1 MNEIFQN
8 KCISQLLY
16 SNNSIISNQIDFNNI
31 INDEIDYLSHN
42 NRSIKDA
49 KSRRVDSYA
58 ILIKYFTLRQH
69 SHIHKL
75 IDRLP
80 ILIEVATTTGCST
93 ERRLMI
99 QLMEVLLNDRNLDV
113 VNLFS
118 NVLSKLISVIHRIC
132 NRPAVKEICMNFM
145 LHVLL
150 LLGKSNIRPMLTP
163 HVKTIRQ
170 ICFDFIS
177 STSLTVVAATT
188 NNHNVSSYIED
199 DNHDDD
205 DDDNDDNNINNQF
218 KLVASVLAVYLSMES
233 SESWSSTW
241 SQLCSDGLTIL
252 VMLGVAKQSHQV
264 GTVNRET
271 ESSSI
276 SISTTHEQLLLIKSP
291 VFFNF
296 RGLKKVVVMYEAFKA
311 ICSVLKQVQYSTVA
325 GTGTVIV
332 LIDCLS

>member
-16 SNNSIISNQIDFNNI
+16 SNNSIISNQINFNNI

-58 ILIKYFTLRQH
+58 ILIKYFTHRQH

-80 ILIEVATTTGCST
+80 ILIEVATTIGCST

-132 NRPAVKEICMNFM
+132 NRPAVKEMYMNFM

-150 LLGKSNIRPMLTP
+150 LLGKSSIRPMLTP

-177 STSLTVVAATT
+177 STSLTVVATTT
-188 NNHNVSSYIED
+188 NNHNASNYIED
-199 DNHDDD
+199 DNNHDDD
-205 DDDNDDNNINNQF
+205 DDNDNNINNQF
-218 KLVASVLAVYLSMES
+218 KLVASVLAVYVSMES

-252 VMLGVAKQSHQV
+252 VMLGVVKQSHQA
-264 GTVNRET
+264 GTVARET
-271 ESSSI
+271 GSSSM
-276 SISTTHEQLLLIKSP
+276 STSHEQLLLIKSHI
-291 VFFNF
+291 FFNL
-296 RGLKKVVVMYEAFKA
+296 RGLKKVVIMYEAFKA
-311 ICSVLKQVQYSTVA
+311 ICSVLKQV
-325 GTGTVIV
+325 
-332 LIDCLS
+332 

>member
-1 MNEIFQN
+1 MNLLSIGLIPLLTIKSSAMNEIFQN

-58 ILIKYFTLRQH
+58 ILIKYFTHRQH

-132 NRPAVKEICMNFM
+132 NRPAVKEMYMNFI
-145 LHVLL
+145 LYVLL

-177 STSLTVVAATT
+177 STSLTVVATNS

-199 DNHDDD
+199 DNNH

-218 KLVASVLAVYLSMES
+218 KLVASVLAVYVSMES

-252 VMLGVAKQSHQV
+252 VMLGVAKQSHQA
-264 GTVNRET
+264 GTVARET

-291 VFFNF
+291 VFFNL

-311 ICSVLKQVQYSTVA
+311 ICSVLKQV
-325 GTGTVIV
+325 
-332 LIDCLS
+332 

>member
-1 MNEIFQN
+1 MDGIFQN

-58 ILIKYFTLRQH
+58 ILIKYFTHRQH
-69 SHIHKL
+69 SHLHKL

-99 QLMEVLLNDRNLDV
+99 KLMEVLLNDRNLDV

-118 NVLSKLISVIHRIC
+118 NALSKLISVIHRIC
-132 NRPAVKEICMNFM
+132 NRPAVKEMYRKFM

-177 STSLTVVAATT
+177 STSLAVVVANT
-188 NNHNVSSYIED
+188 NNHNDSNYIED

-205 DDDNDDNNINNQF
+205 DNNCINNQF
-218 KLVASVLAVYLSMES
+218 KLVASVLAVYVSMES

-241 SQLCSDGLTIL
+241 SQLCSDSLTML

-264 GTVNRET
+264 GTTVDRDR
-271 ESSSI
+271 ESSSM
-276 SISTTHEQLLLIKSP
+276 STSHEQLLLIKSP
-291 VFFNF
+291 VFFNL
-296 RGLKKVVVMYEAFKA
+296 RGLKKVVVMHEAFKA
-311 ICSVLKQVQYSTVA
+311 ICSVLRQV
-325 GTGTVIV
+325 
-332 LIDCLS
+332 

>member
-132 NRPAVKEICMNFM
+132 NRPAVKEMYMNFI

-177 STSLTVVAATT
+177 STLLTVVATT

-205 DDDNDDNNINNQF
+205 DDDNNNNNINNQF
-218 KLVASVLAVYLSMES
+218 KLVASVLAVYVSMES

-252 VMLGVAKQSHQV
+252 VMLGVAKQSHQA
-264 GTVNRET
+264 GTVDRET

-276 SISTTHEQLLLIKSP
+276 SISTTHEQLLFIKSP
-291 VFFNF
+291 VFFNL

-311 ICSVLKQVQYSTVA
+311 ICSVLKQV
-325 GTGTVIV
+325 
-332 LIDCLS
+332 

>member
-58 ILIKYFTLRQH
+58 ILIKYFTHRQH

-80 ILIEVATTTGCST
+80 ILIEVATTIGCST

-132 NRPAVKEICMNFM
+132 NRPAVKEMYMNFM

-150 LLGKSNIRPMLTP
+150 LLGKSSIRPMLTP

-177 STSLTVVAATT
+177 STSLTVVATTT
-188 NNHNVSSYIED
+188 NNHNASNYIED
-199 DNHDDD
+199 DNNHDDD
-205 DDDNDDNNINNQF
+205 DDDDNNNINNQF
-218 KLVASVLAVYLSMES
+218 KLVASVLAVYVSMES

-241 SQLCSDGLTIL
+241 SQLCSDGLTML
-252 VMLGVAKQSHQV
+252 VMLGVVKQSHQA
-264 GTVNRET
+264 GTVARET
-271 ESSSI
+271 GSSSM
-276 SISTTHEQLLLIKSP
+276 STSHEKLLLIKSH
-291 VFFNF
+291 VFFNL

-311 ICSVLKQVQYSTVA
+311 ICSVLKQV
-325 GTGTVIV
+325 
-332 LIDCLS
+332 